1 MDDHLKS
8 PREGP
13 DDRISYLPQR
23 SENGLPLALGPSLLL
38 LVQIGCRFSSLHL
51 LDQSKVITPLPV
63 MILYMK
69 HDPVVNKT
77 LMLSTIF
84 VADLTHRSGDNLVV
98 HTP

>member
-1 MDDHLKS
+1 
-8 PREGP
+8 
-13 DDRISYLPQR
+13 
-23 SENGLPLALGPSLLL
+23 
-38 LVQIGCRFSSLHL
+38 
-51 LDQSKVITPLPV
+51 

-84 VADLTHRSGDNLVV
+84 VADLTHRSGDDLVV